1 MSKMTIK
8 EIREKND
15 KDLVTF
21 IGEKR
26 EELRTLRFNASGSGM
41 RDGHAIGNVR
51 KEIARALTEYNRR
64 GSEHT
69 DA

>member
-1 MSKMTIK
+1 MK

-15 KDLVTF
+15 KDLATF
-21 IGEKR
+21 IEEKR

-51 KEIARALTEYNRR
+51 KEIARALTEYNKRS
-64 GSEHT
+64 GEVV